1 MITHRRRFIGA
12 SLAATFLAAAPRAIA
27 QTSSTLTPEM
37 FGAKGDGRTNDSAA
51 FAALAAAIQRR
62 GGGTIALRKA
72 IYVVGRQTQA
82 PRARRTGYAF
92 EPAPLLEFH
101 RLRSPLIIRGNGATL
116 RCAPR
121 LRYGTFDRDSGRK
134 TVNAMP
140 FLDGSQLSSPY
151 RAMIHA
157 EDCLADI
164 TIDNIELDGNLAG
177 LAIGGPWGD
186 TGWQIPATGIILKNN
201 RGSECLANIHAH
213 HHPQDGLMIDGID
226 AVRNGGTR
234 TTLDKVRSEYN
245 GRQGL
250 SIVGGRG
257 FTIRGSQ
264 FSHTGKGGIASAP
277 GSGIDIEAEG
287 GKRVRDLA
295 FDNCTFAN
303 NTGAG
308 LVADSGDSEDARFT
322 RCSFIGTTNWS
333 AWPNKPRF
341 RFLDCTFVGAFVH
354 AIGDRDP
361 ARATQFTRCR
371 FLDDPALSPTGEV
384 YGGENPDRPIGDLPD
399 NLNVRFDRC
408 EFRLTHRAVLPWSTN
423 VIYADCTMSQV
434 SPKIAYPRGFYVG
447 RNVITGRVGISGSQI
462 TGTLIA
468 NGRTFTGKV
477 L

>member
-1 MITHRRRFIGA
+1 MNIDRRHLLASSGA
-12 SLAATFLAAAPRAIA
+12 ALAIA
-27 QTSSTLTPEM
+27 AFVPARAQPGGALTPEM

-51 FAALAAAIQRR
+51 FAALSAAIEQR
-62 GGGTIALRKA
+62 GGGTIILRKA
-72 IYVVGRQTQA
+72 TYIVGRQAQA
-82 PRARRTGYAF
+82 PRGRRDGYAF
-92 EPAPLLEFH
+92 EPAALLAFH
-101 RLRSPLIIRGNGATL
+101 RLRAPLVIRGNGATL
-116 RCAPR
+116 RCAPG

-164 TIDNIELDGNLAG
+164 EIDNIELDGNLAR

-201 RGSECLANIHAH
+201 RGWERLSNIHAH
-213 HHPQDGLMIDGID
+213 HHGQDGLMIDGID
-226 AVRNGGTR
+226 AVRAGQAR
-234 TTLDKVRSEYN
+234 TTLDNVRSEYN

-250 SIVGGRG
+250 SIVGGRA
-257 FTIRGSQ
+257 FTLRSSQ
-264 FSHTGKGGIASAP
+264 FNHTGKGGIASAP

-295 FDNCTFAN
+295 FDTCTFAN

-308 LVADSGDSEDARFT
+308 LVADSGNSEDARFT
-322 RCSFIGTTNWS
+322 RCTFIGTTNWS

-341 RFLDCTFVGAFVH
+341 RFSQCTFVGALVH

-361 ARATQFTRCR
+361 ARATQFSQCR

-399 NLNVRFDRC
+399 NINVRFERC

-423 VIYADCTMSQV
+423 VIYADCTMSQR
-434 SPKIAYPRGFYVG
+434 SKTMSFPRGTYAG
-447 RNVITGRVGISGSQI
+447 RNVLDGNANISGSTI
-462 TGTLIA
+462 TGTLIG
-468 NGRTFTGKV
+468 NGRTLTGRV
-477 L
+477 